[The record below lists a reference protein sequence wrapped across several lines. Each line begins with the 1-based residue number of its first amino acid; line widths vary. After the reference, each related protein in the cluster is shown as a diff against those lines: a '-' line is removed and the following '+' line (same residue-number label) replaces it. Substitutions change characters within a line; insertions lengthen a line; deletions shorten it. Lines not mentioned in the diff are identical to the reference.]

1 MKNCYEFFEKKT
13 IVSPQF
19 KIFKFDLRIF
29 IIIMMANVFKKLGG
43 ARAGTINKIYEPMG
57 YHEDDPHIELE
68 GKTFDQVIQEIHEQ
82 GFTGRSSLV
91 SLTKKQKVYAKV
103 KRIPCGN
110 TACSKM
116 SKITWGAEIGNL
128 LNLFQGEWGR
138 GRGKSKSKK

>member
-1 MKNCYEFFEKKT
+1 
-13 IVSPQF
+13 
-19 KIFKFDLRIF
+19 
-29 IIIMMANVFKKLGG
+29 MANVFKKLGG

-91 SLTKKQKVYAKV
+91 SLTKKKNKKFTQK
-103 KRIPCGN
+103 
-110 TACSKM
+110 SKEFPAETRPVQ
-116 SKITWGAEIGNL
+116 KCPKLLGGGWAEIGNL

>member
-1 MKNCYEFFEKKT
+1 
-13 IVSPQF
+13 
-19 KIFKFDLRIF
+19 
-29 IIIMMANVFKKLGG
+29 MMANVFKKLGG

-116 SKITWGAEIGNL
+116 SKITWYIDSSYIKEGQTAVQLEFYESHRVDCNHGAKGEIAKL
-128 LNLFQGEWGR
+128 
-138 GRGKSKSKK
+138 